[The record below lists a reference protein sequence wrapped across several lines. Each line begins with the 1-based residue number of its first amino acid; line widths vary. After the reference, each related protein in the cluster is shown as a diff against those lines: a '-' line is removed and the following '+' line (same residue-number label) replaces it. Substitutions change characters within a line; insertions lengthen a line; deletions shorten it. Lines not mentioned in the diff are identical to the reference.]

1 MAFNKKELGS
11 WGDVFIHSLYK
22 EYDPWFMWHKL
33 LYLISLISEKQ
44 NVHIIVNGFVYG
56 ALSSWFFIVFNRYSQ
71 FNKYLI
77 IFFSLFLPIMCLRY
91 FSLRPD
97 ILSGLFLLY
106 FMLIKRKSLMVLISL
121 LYIPFYYVFW
131 FYFGYLGI
139 LKLFLKKYKDFIVL
153 FILGLIGL
161 IFHLSYDFNG
171 YIDITKNILNND
183 YLLQGHSVGESRPFL
198 IPLAIKNSLGSNFIL
213 IFLLILSYLIYNV
226 FKPNDRIIELVIL
239 FMPLIFL
246 QLRFF
251 ALLYPLILVLILNL
265 LYKFYLLV
273 YEHNLS
279 YAIDYVINLI
289 KEKSYFGNINKKWL
303 KIISISFIVLL
314 ILFSF
319 TDKIISYK
327 KYQHEINNLNFIIEN
342 EFKNKRI
349 LYTAMDTSLYVSIY
363 KNPTSKYIPSCS
375 LGWIDYKEENYRNT
389 YFNLLTNSENI
400 TQKEFFEFVN
410 FNNIDIIIISK
421 FSSSLVINN
430 KNIIKNGYKFHKLY
444 KNYLIFIKK

>member
-1 MAFNKKELGS
+1 MAFNQDQLKS
-11 WGDVFIHSLYK
+11 WGDVFIHSLYN

-33 LYLISLISEKQ
+33 LYTIGLLVSEQ
-44 NVHIIVNGFVYG
+44 YVHVIVNSFVYG
-56 ALSSWFFIVFNRYSQ
+56 ALSSWFFIVFNRYSE
-71 FNKYLI
+71 FHKYLI
-77 IFFSLFLPIMCLRY
+77 IFFSLFLPIICVRY

-106 FMLIKRKSLMVLISL
+106 FMLIKRKSLIILISI

-139 LKLFLKKYKDFIVL
+139 LKLFLKKYKDFILLFVL
-153 FILGLIGL
+153 GVIGL

-183 YLLQGHSVGESRPFL
+183 FLLQGHSVQESRPFL
-198 IPLAIKNSLGSNFIL
+198 ISMEIKNSLGSNFLL

-226 FKPNDRIIELVIL
+226 FKPKNKIIELIIL

-246 QLRFF
+246 QLRFYT
-251 ALLYPLILVLILNL
+251 LLYPLILVLILNL
-265 LYKFYLLV
+265 LHKFYTLI
-273 YEHNLS
+273 YEHNLN
-279 YAIDYVINLI
+279 YAISYIINLI

-303 KIISISFIVLL
+303 KIISISIIILVILL
-314 ILFSF
+314 SF
-319 TDKIISYK
+319 TNKIISYK
-327 KYQHEINNLNFIIEN
+327 KYQKEINNLNFIIED

-349 LYTAMDTSLYVSIY
+349 LYTIMDTSLYVSIY

-375 LGWIDYKEENYRNT
+375 LGWIDYKNQNYKNT

-400 TQKEFFEFVN
+400 TQKEFFDFVD
-410 FNNIDIIIISK
+410 FNKIEIIIISRL
-421 FSSSLVINN
+421 SNNLVINN
-430 KNIIKNGYKFHKLY
+430 ENITKIGYKFHKLY